1 MSQLPKQMTAIEI
14 SKPGG
19 PEVLV
24 PVSRPIPIVES
35 DEILIKV
42 NAAGVNRPDIMQ
54 RLGLYPPPKGASDLP
69 GLEVSG
75 EVVNRG
81 SEVTNFN
88 LRDTILALTPG
99 GGYAEFV
106 KVHASNALPIPKGFS
121 MKEAA
126 AIPETFFTVFSNVF
140 GRGELEEG
148 ETFLVHG
155 GTSGIGTTAIQLAKA
170 YGARVFTTVGSP
182 EKKKFCENLGAE
194 LAVEYKKEDFIAA
207 LKDATDGKGI
217 DLILDMVGGDYVE
230 KNWKVAAVGGRI
242 IQIASLNGPAENID
256 FSRLMVKRLI
266 HTGSTL
272 RPRSV
277 GFKAE
282 IAEKLYENVWPLF
295 NTGKVKPIIDSEY
308 ELKDAAEAHRRMESS
323 QHIGKI
329 ILNVNG

>member
-24 PVSRPIPIVES
+24 PVSRPIPVVES

-75 EVVNRG
+75 EVVDKG

-88 LRDTILALTPG
+88 LQDSVLALTPG

-106 KVHASNALPIPKGFS
+106 KVHASNALPIPKGVG

-182 EKKKFCENLGAE
+182 EKKKFCEDLGAE
-194 LAVEYKKEDFIAA
+194 LAVEYKKEDFIAV

-230 KNWKVAAVGGRI
+230 KNWKVATVGGRI

-277 GFKAE
+277 EFKAE
-282 IAEKLYENVWPLF
+282 IAEKLYENVWPLLV
-295 NTGKVKPIIDSEY
+295 TGKVKPIIDSEY
-308 ELKDAAEAHRRMESS
+308 ELKDAAEAHRRMETS

-329 ILNVNG
+329 VLNVNG